1 MSLPYPPPY
10 QDITTLS
17 EHICAAE
24 STIENWVRLGLF
36 PEPRKVGAS
45 GFGPG
50 KKSSVTLPGLR
61 NSLEHHPTS

>member
-24 STIENWVRLGLF
+24 TTIENWVRLG
-36 PEPRKVGAS
+36 
-45 GFGPG
+45 GFGHG
-50 KKSSVTLPGLR
+50 ARSKATLPQIN
-61 NSLEHHPTS
+61 NSLQHHPTN